1 MKKKF
6 RIKLSV
12 WQFLALGYF
21 IVILVG
27 SVLLVLPFASKD
39 GRSTSYLDAL
49 FVAASAT
56 CVTGLTTVDTG
67 AHWSLFG
74 QIVILLLIQTGG
86 LGFMSF
92 VSTIFLMFRHKMGL
106 YERKALMSAAGSR
119 KYEGLTPLL
128 KRIFIGTAIFEVAG
142 AALLSIRFCRDY
154 GGIGVYYALWH
165 SVSAFCNAGFDLI
178 GVGGT
183 SLSAYATDPLV
194 SLTIC
199 GLVIMGGLGFCVW
212 GDVIDA
218 KCNPKKMQLN
228 TKVVLFVSALLLV
241 ISTALFLLFEWNNAS
256 YKDYNFGQKLLC
268 AVFNAT
274 SPRTAG
280 FFTTDP
286 STLSDSGYL
295 LTLIL
300 MFIGGS
306 SGSTAGGIKVG
317 TFAVIIMGMFGV
329 FRGHRDINIGSKR
342 RIEYSLLSQALA
354 IFAACLMMVML
365 ATLAICAIEP
375 DKNIFNEVLFECVS
389 AMGTVG
395 LTRGLTPN
403 LSIASKII
411 LIFLMYAGRVGILT
425 LALALGEKRTP
436 SGVRKPVDSLLIG

>member
-1 MKKKF
+1 MKKKI
-6 RIKLSV
+6 RLKLSV
-12 WQFLALGYF
+12 WQFLALGYLT
-21 IVILVG
+21 VILVG

-39 GRSTSYLDAL
+39 GNSTSYLNAL
-49 FVAASAT
+49 FVATSAT
-56 CVTGLTTVDTG
+56 CVTGLTPLDTG

-74 QIVILLLIQTGG
+74 QIVILILIQTGG

-92 VSTIFLMFRHKMGL
+92 VSSIFLMFRHKMGL
-106 YERKALMSAAGSR
+106 YERKALMSAAGSK

-165 SVSAFCNAGFDLI
+165 SVSAFCNAGFDLVGI
-178 GVGGT
+178 GGT

-194 SLTIC
+194 SLTVCALI
-199 GLVIMGGLGFCVW
+199 IMGGLGFCVW

-218 KCNPKKMQLN
+218 KCRLKKMQLN

-241 ISTALFLLFEWNNAS
+241 LSTGLYLLFEWKNPS
-256 YKDYNFGQKLLC
+256 YSGYNFWQKLLC
-268 AVFNAT
+268 SFFNAT
-274 SPRTAG
+274 TTRTAG

-286 STLSDSGYL
+286 ATLSDSGYL

-317 TFAVIIMGMFGV
+317 TFAVLIMGMFGV
-329 FRGHRDINIGSKR
+329 FRGHRDINIGSKK
-342 RIEYSLLSQALA
+342 RIDYSLLSQALA
-354 IFAACLMMVML
+354 IFAACLMMVL
-365 ATLAICAIEP
+365 LSTLVICAIEP
-375 DKNIFNEVLFECVS
+375 NKDIFTEVLYECVS

-395 LTRGLTPN
+395 LTQGLTAR
-403 LSIASKII
+403 LTVASRII
-411 LIFLMYAGRVGILT
+411 IIFLMYAGRVGILT
-425 LALALGEKRTP
+425 LALAFGEKRTP
-436 SGVRKPVDSLLIG
+436 SGVRRPVDTLLIG

>member
-1 MKKKF
+1 MKKTFKL
-6 RIKLSV
+6 KLSV

-21 IVILVG
+21 TVIMLG
-27 SVLLVLPFASKD
+27 SVLLVLPFATKD
-39 GRSTSYLDAL
+39 GTSTGYLNAL
-49 FVAASAT
+49 FVSASAT
-56 CVTGLTTVDTG
+56 CVTGLTPVDTG
-67 AHWSLFG
+67 THWSLFG

-92 VSTIFLMFRHKMGL
+92 VSSLFLMFRHKMGL

-142 AALLSIRFCRDY
+142 AALLSISFCRDY

-165 SVSAFCNAGFDLI
+165 SVSAFCNAGFDLV

-183 SLSAYATDPLV
+183 SLQAYATDPLV
-194 SLTIC
+194 TLTLS
-199 GLVIMGGLGFCVW
+199 GLIIMGGLGFCVW
-212 GDVIDA
+212 GDVIEA
-218 KCNPKKMQLN
+218 KCNPRKMQLN
-228 TKVVLFVSALLLV
+228 TKVVLFVSLLLTV
-241 ISTALFLLFEWNNAS
+241 ISTALFLLFEWRNPS
-256 YKDYNFGQKLLC
+256 YQGYNFGQKLLC
-268 AVFNAT
+268 SFFNAV

-317 TFAVIIMGMFGV
+317 TFAVIIMGMIGV
-329 FRGHRDINIGSKR
+329 FRGHRDINMGKK

-354 IFAACLMMVML
+354 IFAACLMLIMM
-365 ATLAICAIEP
+365 AALAICAIEP
-375 DKNIFNEVLFECVS
+375 DKALFNEVLFECVS

-395 LTRGLTPN
+395 LSQGLTPR
-403 LSIASKII
+403 LTIASKII
-411 LIFLMYAGRVGILT
+411 LILLMYAGRVGILT
-425 LALALGEKRTP
+425 LALAVGEKRSA